1 MLTKGAL
8 AGVKVADFSMVW
20 AGPYATAV
28 MGYLGAEIIKIESR
42 KHVDQTRQG
51 SITLGED
58 YDGVDGSP
66 IFNNANLNK
75 KSISIDI
82 SKPEGA
88 ELAKKV
94 VAECD
99 IVVEN
104 MRPGKMA
111 KNGLGYEDLKA
122 VKPDII
128 MISAS
133 GFGATGPYKNYG
145 GYAPIFASIGGL
157 AYLTGYA
164 DGEPNTMSGV
174 MDLRVGTVSAFVALA
189 ALIRKQKTGKG
200 MYVDVSSSEAI
211 SSLIGSDLMGYT
223 MNGVSPM
230 RRGNEDSILAP
241 HQVYRCKGQ
250 DKWVSIAVAT
260 EEEWKSLCDV
270 MGNPE
275 WTKDPKFMDTY
286 QRWYN
291 RKELDELMSQWTIN
305 YTDYEVMHMLQA
317 AGVAAIP
324 SMSAEEIL
332 SDPHS
337 EARGIFT
344 KVNHPIL
351 GEKTVVMPPWR
362 FSETPAEIYKS
373 APLLGEN
380 NDEIFGGLLG
390 MSKEEMDALKEAK
403 IMF

>member
-189 ALIRKQKTGKG
+189 ALIRKQKTGQG

-241 HQVYRCKGQ
+241 HQVYRCKGE

-291 RKELDELMSQWTIN
+291 RKELDVLMSQWTIN

-362 FSETPAEIYKS
+362 FSETPAQVYKS

-380 NDEIFGGLLG
+380 NAVHLSVHLNV
-390 MSKEEMDALKEAK
+390 K
-403 IMF
+403 

>member
-189 ALIRKQKTGKG
+189 ALIRKQKTGQG

>member
-189 ALIRKQKTGKG
+189 ALIRKQKTGQG

-241 HQVYRCKGQ
+241 HQVYRYKGQ

-260 EEEWKSLCDV
+260 EEEWKSLCEV
-270 MGNPE
+270 MGNPA

-362 FSETPAEIYKS
+362 FSETPAQVYKS

-403 IMF
+403 VMY

>member
-1 MLTKGAL
+1 MNGAL
-8 AGVKVADFSMVW
+8 KGVRVADFSMVW
-20 AGPYATAV
+20 AGPYATAEL
-28 MGYLGAEIIKIESR
+28 GYMGAEIIKIESR
-42 KHVDQTRQG
+42 KHIDQTRQG

-58 YDGVDGSP
+58 YDGVNSSP

-75 KSISIDI
+75 KSVSIDI
-82 SKPEGA
+82 STKEGA
-88 ELAKKV
+88 ELAKKI
-94 VAECD
+94 VAESD

-111 KNGLGYEDLKA
+111 KVGLGYEDLKA

-133 GFGATGPYKNYG
+133 GFGATGPYASYG

-189 ALIRKQKTGKG
+189 ALLRKQRTGKG

-230 RRGNEDSILAP
+230 RRGNDDSIMAP
-241 HQVYRCKGQ
+241 HQVYRCKGN

-260 EEEWKSLCDV
+260 EEEWKSLCHV
-270 MGNPE
+270 MGDPE
-275 WTKDPKFMDTY
+275 WTKDAKYADEY
-286 QRWYN
+286 ARWSN
-291 RKELDELMSQWTIN
+291 RKELDKHMTEWTKE
-305 YTDYEVMHMLQA
+305 YEDYEVMDLLQA
-317 AGVAAIP
+317 AGVAAMP

-332 SDPHS
+332 SDRHS

-344 KVNHPIL
+344 KVKHPVL

-362 FSETPAEIYKS
+362 FSETPAEIEKA

-380 NDEIFGGLLG
+380 NEEIFNGLLG
-390 MSKEEMDALKEAK
+390 MSKEETDKLKEAK
-403 IMF
+403 IIY

>member
-174 MDLRVGTVSAFVALA
+174 MDLRVGTMSAFVALA
-189 ALIRKQKTGKG
+189 ALIRKQKTGQG

-241 HQVYRCKGQ
+241 HQVYRCKGK

-260 EEEWKSLCDV
+260 EEEWKSLCEV

-344 KVNHPIL
+344 KVNHPLL

-362 FSETPAEIYKS
+362 FSETPAQIYKS

>member
-1 MLTKGAL
+1 MLQKGAL
-8 AGVKVADFSMVW
+8 EGVKVADFSMVW

-111 KNGLGYEDLKA
+111 KNGLGYEDLKK

-189 ALIRKQKTGKG
+189 ALIRKQKTGQG

-241 HQVYRCKGQ
+241 HQVYRCKGE

-260 EEEWKSLCDV
+260 EDEWKSLCDV

-305 YTDYEVMHMLQA
+305 YSDYEVMHMLQA

-337 EARGIFT
+337 RDRGIFV

-351 GEKTVVMPPWR
+351 GDKTVVMPPWR
-362 FSETPAEIYKS
+362 FSETPATIRKC

>member
-189 ALIRKQKTGKG
+189 ALIRKQKTGQG

-241 HQVYRCKGQ
+241 HQVYRCKGE

-260 EEEWKSLCDV
+260 EEEWKSLCEV

-362 FSETPAEIYKS
+362 FSETPAQVYKS

>member
-1 MLTKGAL
+1 MKGAL
-8 AGVKVADFSMVW
+8 NGVRVADFSMVW

-28 MGYLGAEIIKIESR
+28 LGYMGAEIIKIESH
-42 KHVDQTRQG
+42 KHIDQTRQG

-58 YDGVDGSP
+58 YDGVNSSP

-75 KSISIDI
+75 KSVSIDI
-82 SKPEGA
+82 STKEGA
-88 ELAKKV
+88 ELAKKI
-94 VAECD
+94 VAESD

-111 KNGLGYEDLKA
+111 KVGLGYEDLKA

-133 GFGATGPYKNYG
+133 GFGATGPYASYG

-189 ALIRKQKTGKG
+189 ALLRKQRTGKG

-230 RRGNEDSILAP
+230 RRGNDDSIMAP
-241 HQVYRCKGQ
+241 HQVYRCKGN

-260 EEEWKSLCDV
+260 EEEWKSLCRV
-270 MGNPE
+270 MGDPE
-275 WTKDPKFMDTY
+275 WTKDAKYADEY
-286 QRWYN
+286 ARWTN
-291 RKELDELMSQWTIN
+291 RKELDKHMTEWTKE
-305 YTDYEVMHMLQA
+305 YEDYEVMDLLQA
-317 AGVAAIP
+317 AGVAAMP

-332 SDPHS
+332 NDRHS

-344 KVNHPIL
+344 KVKHPVL

-362 FSETPAEIYKS
+362 FSETPAEIEKA

-380 NDEIFGGLLG
+380 NEEIFNGLLG
-390 MSKEEMDALKEAK
+390 MSKEETDKLKEAK
-403 IMF
+403 IIY

>member
-1 MLTKGAL
+1 MNKGAL
-8 AGVKVADFSMVW
+8 DGVRIADFSMVW

-28 MGYLGAEIIKIESR
+28 MGYMGAEVIKIESR

-75 KSISIDI
+75 KSVSIDI
-82 SKPEGA
+82 STPEGA
-88 ELAKKV
+88 ELAKKI
-94 VAECD
+94 VAKSD

-111 KNGLGYEDLKA
+111 KNGLGYEDLKK

-174 MDLRVGTVSAFVALA
+174 MDLRVGTISAFVALA
-189 ALIRKQKTGKG
+189 ALIRKQKTGQG

-230 RRGNEDSILAP
+230 RRGNEDSIMAP
-241 HQVYRCKGQ
+241 HQVYRCKGD

-260 EEEWKSLCDV
+260 EEEWQALCGV
-270 MGNPE
+270 MGNPD
-275 WTKDPKFMDTY
+275 WTKEAKYADEY
-286 QRWYN
+286 QRWSN
-291 RKELDELMSQWTIN
+291 RKELDAHMTEWTKN
-305 YTDYEVMHMLQA
+305 YTDYEVMEMLQA
-317 AGVAAIP
+317 VGVAAMP

-344 KVNHPIL
+344 KVQHPLL

-362 FSETPAEIYKS
+362 FSETPAEIRKS
-373 APLLGEN
+373 APRLGEN

>member
-1 MLTKGAL
+1 MNGAL
-8 AGVKVADFSMVW
+8 KGVRVADFSMVW

-28 MGYLGAEIIKIESR
+28 LGYMGAEIIKIESH
-42 KHVDQTRQG
+42 KHIDQTRQG

-58 YDGVDGSP
+58 YDGVNSSP

-75 KSISIDI
+75 KSVSIDI
-82 SKPEGA
+82 STKEGA
-88 ELAKKV
+88 ELAKKI
-94 VAECD
+94 VAESD

-111 KNGLGYEDLKA
+111 KVGLGYEDLKA

-133 GFGATGPYKNYG
+133 GFGATGPYASYG

-189 ALIRKQKTGKG
+189 ALLRKQRTGKG

-230 RRGNEDSILAP
+230 RRGNDDSIMAP
-241 HQVYRCKGQ
+241 HQVYRCKGN

-260 EEEWKSLCDV
+260 EEEWKSLCHV
-270 MGNPE
+270 MGDPE
-275 WTKDPKFMDTY
+275 WTKDAKYADEY
-286 QRWYN
+286 ARWSN
-291 RKELDELMSQWTIN
+291 RKELDKHMTEWTKE
-305 YTDYEVMHMLQA
+305 YEDYEVMDLLQA
-317 AGVAAIP
+317 AGVAAMP

-332 SDPHS
+332 SDRHS

-344 KVNHPIL
+344 KVKHPVL

-362 FSETPAEIYKS
+362 FSETPAEIEKA

-380 NDEIFGGLLG
+380 NEEIFNGLLG
-390 MSKEEMDALKEAK
+390 MSKEETDKLKEAK
-403 IMF
+403 IIY

>member
-189 ALIRKQKTGKG
+189 ALIRKQKTGQG

-241 HQVYRCKGQ
+241 HQVYRCKGE

-260 EEEWKSLCDV
+260 EEEWKSLCEV
-270 MGNPE
+270 MGNPA

-380 NDEIFGGLLG
+380 NDEIFGDLLG

>member
-42 KHVDQTRQG
+42 KHPDQTRSG

-174 MDLRVGTVSAFVALA
+174 MDLRVGTMSAFVALA
-189 ALIRKQKTGKG
+189 ALIRKQQTGQG

-241 HQVYRCKGQ
+241 HQVYRCKGE

-260 EEEWKSLCDV
+260 EEEWKNLCKAMRD
-270 MGNPE
+270 PE
-275 WTKDPKFMDTY
+275 WTKDPKFKDTY

-305 YTDYEVMHMLQA
+305 YSDYEVMHILQA
-317 AGVAAIP
+317 AGVAAVP

-337 EARGIFT
+337 RDRGIFT
-344 KVNHPIL
+344 KVVHPIL
-351 GEKTVVMPPWR
+351 GEKTVVNPPWR
-362 FSETPAEIYKS
+362 FSETPAEVYKC

-403 IMF
+403 VMF

>member
-1 MLTKGAL
+1 MNGAL
-8 AGVKVADFSMVW
+8 KGVRVADFSMVW

-28 MGYLGAEIIKIESR
+28 LGYMGAEIIKIESR

-58 YDGVDGSP
+58 YDGVNSSP

-75 KSISIDI
+75 KSVSIDI
-82 SKPEGA
+82 STKEGA
-88 ELAKKV
+88 ELAKKI
-94 VAECD
+94 VAESD

-111 KNGLGYEDLKA
+111 KVGLGYEDLKA

-133 GFGATGPYKNYG
+133 GFGATGPYASYG

-189 ALIRKQKTGKG
+189 ALLRKQRTGKG

-230 RRGNEDSILAP
+230 RRGNDDSIMAP
-241 HQVYRCKGQ
+241 HQVYRCKGN

-260 EEEWKSLCDV
+260 EEEWKSLCHV
-270 MGNPE
+270 MGDPE
-275 WTKDPKFMDTY
+275 WTKDAKYADEY
-286 QRWYN
+286 ARWSN
-291 RKELDELMSQWTIN
+291 RKELDKHMTEWTKE
-305 YTDYEVMHMLQA
+305 YEDYEVMDLLQA
-317 AGVAAIP
+317 AGVAAMP

-332 SDPHS
+332 SDRHS

-344 KVNHPIL
+344 KVKHPVL

-362 FSETPAEIYKS
+362 FSETPAEIEKA

-380 NDEIFGGLLG
+380 NEEIFNGLLG
-390 MSKEEMDALKEAK
+390 MSKEETDKLKEAK
-403 IMF
+403 VIY

>member
-1 MLTKGAL
+1 MNGAL
-8 AGVKVADFSMVW
+8 KGVRVADFSMVW

-28 MGYLGAEIIKIESR
+28 LGYMGAEIIKIESR

-58 YDGVDGSP
+58 YDGVNSSP

-75 KSISIDI
+75 KSVSIDI
-82 SKPEGA
+82 STKEGA
-88 ELAKKV
+88 ELAKKI
-94 VAECD
+94 VAESD

-111 KNGLGYEDLKA
+111 KVGLGYEDLKA

-133 GFGATGPYKNYG
+133 GFGATGPYASYG

-189 ALIRKQKTGKG
+189 ALLRKQRTGKG

-230 RRGNEDSILAP
+230 RRGNDDSIMAP
-241 HQVYRCKGQ
+241 HQVYRCKGN

-260 EEEWKSLCDV
+260 EEEWKSLCHV
-270 MGNPE
+270 MGDPE
-275 WTKDPKFMDTY
+275 WTKDAKYADEY
-286 QRWYN
+286 ARWSN
-291 RKELDELMSQWTIN
+291 RKELDKHMTEWTKE
-305 YTDYEVMHMLQA
+305 YEDYEVMDLLQA
-317 AGVAAIP
+317 AGVAAMP

-332 SDPHS
+332 SDRHS

-344 KVNHPIL
+344 KVKHPVL

-362 FSETPAEIYKS
+362 FSETPAEIEKA

-380 NDEIFGGLLG
+380 NEEIFNGLLG
-390 MSKEEMDALKEAK
+390 MSKEETDKLKEAK
-403 IMF
+403 IIY

>member
-1 MLTKGAL
+1 MEKKAL
-8 AGVKVADFSMVW
+8 EGVRVADFSMVW

-28 MGYLGAEIIKIESR
+28 LGYMGAEVIKIESK
-42 KHVDQTRQG
+42 KHIDQTRQG

-58 YDGVDGSP
+58 YEGVNSSP

-75 KSISIDI
+75 KSVRIDI
-82 SKPEGA
+82 STKEGA
-88 ELAKKV
+88 ELAKKI
-94 VAECD
+94 VAESD
-99 IVVEN
+99 IVIEN

-111 KNGLGYEDLKA
+111 KVGLGYEDLKK

-128 MISAS
+128 MIAAS
-133 GFGATGPYKNYG
+133 GFGATGPYASYG

-157 AYLTGYA
+157 AYLTGYS

-174 MDLRVGTVSAFVALA
+174 MDLRVGTVSAFAALM
-189 ALIRKQKTGKG
+189 ALIRRQKTGKG
-200 MYVDVSSSEAI
+200 MYIDVSSSEVI

-223 MNGVSPM
+223 MNGTSPM
-230 RRGNEDSILAP
+230 RRGNEDSIMAP
-241 HQVYRCKGQ
+241 HQVYRCKGD

-260 EEEWKSLCDV
+260 EEEWKSLCNV

-275 WTKDPKFMDTY
+275 WTQDPKFEDEYM
-286 QRWYN
+286 RWEN
-291 RKELDELMSQWTIN
+291 QKELDQHMSEWTIN
-305 YTDYEVMHMLQA
+305 YTDYEVMHMLQNV
-317 AGVAAIP
+317 GVAAIP
-324 SMSAEEIL
+324 SMCAEEIL

-344 KVNHPIL
+344 KVQHPVL

-362 FSETPAEIYKS
+362 FSETPASIRKA

-390 MSKEEMDALKEAK
+390 MSAEEIQALKEAK
-403 IMF
+403 IIY

>member
-1 MLTKGAL
+1 MNGAL
-8 AGVKVADFSMVW
+8 KGVRVADFSMVW

-28 MGYLGAEIIKIESR
+28 LGYMGAEIIKIESH
-42 KHVDQTRQG
+42 KHIDQTRQG

-58 YDGVDGSP
+58 YDGVNSSP

-75 KSISIDI
+75 KSVSIDI
-82 SKPEGA
+82 STKEGA
-88 ELAKKV
+88 ELAKKI
-94 VAECD
+94 VAESD

-111 KNGLGYEDLKA
+111 KVGLGYEDLKA

-133 GFGATGPYKNYG
+133 GFGATGPYASYG

-189 ALIRKQKTGKG
+189 ALLRKQRTGKG

-230 RRGNEDSILAP
+230 RRGNDDSIMAP
-241 HQVYRCKGQ
+241 HQVYRCKGN

-260 EEEWKSLCDV
+260 EEEWKSLCHV
-270 MGNPE
+270 MGDPE
-275 WTKDPKFMDTY
+275 WTKDAKYADEY
-286 QRWYN
+286 ARWSN
-291 RKELDELMSQWTIN
+291 RKELDKHMTEWTKE
-305 YTDYEVMHMLQA
+305 YEDYEVMDLLQA
-317 AGVAAIP
+317 AGVAAMP

-332 SDPHS
+332 SDRHS

-344 KVNHPIL
+344 KVKHPVL

-362 FSETPAEIYKS
+362 FSETPAEIEKA

-380 NDEIFGGLLG
+380 NEEIFNGLLG
-390 MSKEEMDALKEAK
+390 MSKEETDKLKEAK
-403 IMF
+403 VIY